1 MDFGEWGDV
10 VRELADYQVD
20 RYVTV
25 SRWPLAE
32 CLVAY
37 ESRLK
42 RHAARN
48 HQMAVITWAIGAQ
61 AGSKARQP
69 EQPDVLKD

>member
-1 MDFGEWGDV
+1 M

-20 RYVTV
+20 RYAAVV
-25 SRWPLAE
+25 RWPLAE

-37 ESRLK
+37 EARLR
-42 RHAARN
+42 RHAART
-48 HQMAVITWAIGAQ
+48 HQMALITWAIGAQ

-69 EQPDVLKD
+69 EMPAVLKE

>member
-1 MDFGEWGDV
+1 M

-20 RYVTV
+20 RYEAV

-32 CLVAY
+32 CLAAY
-37 ESRLK
+37 EARLT
-42 RHAARN
+42 RHAAR
-48 HQMAVITWAIGAQ
+48 HYQLALITWAIGAQ

-69 EQPDVLKD
+69 ERPAVLKD